1 MHPRKPKRFTNNT
14 TCMSLGV
21 AFIISHP
28 FLMTV
33 RKRCL
38 FFLFLSFAVSPFA
51 ESLDYL
57 SEDEISISADW
68 KRNYWFGYYH
78 DDGSGWIYHQEL
90 GWIYPNSTDENS
102 IWLYLDELDWVW
114 TRSDFYPW
122 LYFHKLENW
131 RFYENELSTI
141 QQ

>member
-1 MHPRKPKRFTNNT
+1 MTVCKRF
-14 TCMSLGV
+14 
-21 AFIISHP
+21 
-28 FLMTV
+28 
-33 RKRCL
+33 L

-68 KRNYWFGYYH
+68 KQNYWFGYYH

-102 IWLYLDELDWVW
+102 IWLYLDELDWAW

-131 RFYENELSTI
+131 RFYENELGFYDAQTENWE
-141 QQ
+141 QRN